1 MCDCGFANSE
11 DRSFAGVRMVMF
23 FLWQHL
29 SNYIFLRNFAD
40 DYLKKKSLS
49 KSINLCDIHAV
60 ICLSIGYGFIECK
73 IILWVRI

>member
-11 DRSFAGVRMVMF
+11 DRSFVRVGMVMF

-40 DYLKKKSLS
+40 DYLKKKAFHNSEYFLE
-49 KSINLCDIHAV
+49 INLMT
-60 ICLSIGYGFIECK
+60 LEFR
-73 IILWVRI
+73 LM